1 MADFEE
7 LKNELI
13 KSYQDLL
20 ELQYHE
26 KPKAREHIKTIC
38 ESLIADMVLWKI
50 QEQCMDVDV
59 SVGVQLDII
68 GKWVDID
75 RYFKG
80 NKYDNNKWYAY
91 YDWDEKDQPNSLQGG
106 MWDWDTSEKPNNAP
120 FLNYD
125 WILVIKNKLND
136 DDFRTLI
143 KLKIIKNNTNATCKN
158 IDDEIYKLFKGVIYT
173 VWGEQVF
180 DLSKFTVV
188 GNPTITDD
196 GVASGF
202 SSKNRINTGIV
213 LSSLYNKPWT
223 IKTRIIYRLLSIN
236 NAGFGITLHSLY
248 GGLQWAAIG
257 NLDIQNDNGTI
268 AFRAQSIGGYEG
280 IKIIV
285 PPATSGI
292 KDGDTVDLE
301 LSFDLTTYTLKYGIN
316 AGNLITAGTWTPST
330 EDKNLVGTQTNDTI
344 WINCRGQGGSYYV
357 SNSSFAL
364 SPFSVTVDG
373 KEVFSGNKDKVM
385 ELTYKYPENQTSI
398 MNLAKTKNCLPCP
411 SGVHL
416 KMEGILDNE

>member
-68 GKWVDID
+68 GKWVGID

-173 VWGEQVF
+173 IWGEKLF
-180 DLSKFTVV
+180 DKSKFKVV

-196 GVASGF
+196 GIASGF
-202 SSKNRINTGIV
+202 SNNDYINLDTAILDTSRPWVITINYHSAKRGVSIERV
-213 LSSLYNKPWT
+213 ISLASPDVGLV
-223 IKTRIIYRLLSIN
+223 IAPSIN
-236 NAGFGITLHSLY
+236 GFSFRTKNINISIPSSYKQDTNYQL
-248 GGLQWAAIG
+248 
-257 NLDIQNDNGTI
+257 
-268 AFRAQSIGGYEG
+268 AFGWDMSQYFLIVDG
-280 IKIIV
+280 IKKTEKSTEV
-285 PPATSGI
+285 LTPSF
-292 KDGDTVDLE
+292 LE
-301 LSFDLTTYTLKYGIN
+301 LGYMQGKLATEAAKGSIDLKSFSI
-316 AGNLITAGTWTPST
+316 
-330 EDKNLVGTQTNDTI
+330 
-344 WINCRGQGGSYYV
+344 
-357 SNSSFAL
+357 
-364 SPFSVTVDG
+364 TVDG
-373 KEVFSGNKDKVM
+373 KEVFSGVKDKVM

-411 SGVHL
+411 SGVRL
-416 KMEGILDNE
+416 KMKGIPDNE

>member
-80 NKYDNNKWYAY
+80 NKYENNKWYAY

-106 MWDWDTSEKPNNAP
+106 MWDWDISEKPNNAP

-173 VWGEQVF
+173 VWGEKLF
-180 DLSKFTVV
+180 DKSKFTVV
-188 GNPTITDD
+188 GSPVITDD
-196 GVASGF
+196 GIASGF
-202 SSKNRINTGIV
+202 SVNNYIKTPNVSELSKITESLKFTSSFVYNT
-213 LSSLYNKPWT
+213 LSSEQTIWNKNLNFDL
-223 IKTRIIYRLLSIN
+223 RLVNSSIILRTYDGSKSNAFSIRQSQHKVAN
-236 NAGFGITLHSLY
+236 GEQVFCDVVITP
-248 GGLQWAAIG
+248 
-257 NLDIQNDNGTI
+257 NLC
-268 AFRAQSIGGYEG
+268 R
-280 IKIIV
+280 IKINGV
-285 PPATSGI
+285 
-292 KDGDTVDLE
+292 E
-301 LSFDLTTYTLKYGIN
+301 YTKEQVTDFSYLIN
-316 AGNLITAGTWTPST
+316 AADKSFLIGISNAFNFYFHSSI
-330 EDKNLVGTQTNDTI
+330 DLKAFSITI
-344 WINCRGQGGSYYV
+344 
-357 SNSSFAL
+357 
-364 SPFSVTVDG
+364 DG
-373 KEVFSGNKDKVM
+373 KEVFSGTKDKVM

-416 KMEGILDNE
+416 KMEGIPDNE

>member
-26 KPKAREHIKTIC
+26 KPRAREHIKTIC

-80 NKYDNNKWYAY
+80 NKYENNKWYAY

-173 VWGEQVF
+173 IWGEKLF
-180 DLSKFTVV
+180 DKSKFTVV

-196 GVASGF
+196 GIASGF
-202 SSKNRINTGIV
+202 SVNNYIKTPNVSGLSKITESLKFTSSFVYNTLSAEQTIWSKNLNFDLRLIN
-213 LSSLYNKPWT
+213 SS
-223 IKTRIIYRLLSIN
+223 IILRTYDGSKSNVFSILQSQHKVAN
-236 NAGFGITLHSLY
+236 GEQVFCDVVITP
-248 GGLQWAAIG
+248 
-257 NLDIQNDNGTI
+257 NLC
-268 AFRAQSIGGYEG
+268 R
-280 IKIIV
+280 IKINGVEYTKEQVTDFSYLIN
-285 PPATSGI
+285 AANKSFFIGMSNAFNFYFHTSI
-292 KDGDTVDLE
+292 DLKSFSITVD
-301 LSFDLTTYTLKYGIN
+301 D
-316 AGNLITAGTWTPST
+316 
-330 EDKNLVGTQTNDTI
+330 
-344 WINCRGQGGSYYV
+344 
-357 SNSSFAL
+357 
-364 SPFSVTVDG
+364 
-373 KEVFSGNKDKVM
+373 KEVFSGVKDKVM

-411 SGVHL
+411 SGVRL
-416 KMEGILDNE
+416 KMKGIPDNE

>member
-80 NKYDNNKWYAY
+80 NKYKNNKWYAY

-173 VWGEQVF
+173 IWGEKLF
-180 DLSKFTVV
+180 DKSKFTVV

-196 GVASGF
+196 GIASGF
-202 SSKNRINTGIV
+202 SNSNYIDTGFK
-213 LSSLYNKPWT
+213 LADLYNKKWT
-223 IKTRIIYRLLSIN
+223 IKTKTVYKYLNNKGAFGATLMSDYNGLHWLTQGNISIDN
-236 NAGFGITLHSLY
+236 SNKNIVFY
-248 GGLQWAAIG
+248 GK
-257 NLDIQNDNGTI
+257 T
-268 AFRAQSIGGYEG
+268 IGGAEG
-280 IKIIV
+280 ANILI
-285 PPATSGI
+285 TNTETNI
-292 KDGDTVDLE
+292 KDGDIIDLY
-301 LSFDLTTYTLKYGIN
+301 LSFDLEKYTLKAVIN
-316 AGNLITAGTWTPST
+316 NSTTITKSWTPT
-330 EDKNLVGTQTNDTI
+330 TDDKNLVGTQTSGTI
-344 WINCRGQGGSYYV
+344 YINSRRGSGLLTD
-357 SNSSFAL
+357 SNCQIDL
-364 SPFSVTVDG
+364 KKFSITVDG
-373 KEVFSGNKDKVM
+373 KEVFSGTKDKVM

-398 MNLAKTKNCLPCP
+398 MNLAKIKNCLPCP

-416 KMEGILDNE
+416 KMEGIPDNE

>member
-75 RYFKG
+75 RYFVGK
-80 NKYDNNKWYAY
+80 KYENNKWYAY

-196 GVASGF
+196 GVLIKNRSDSGIIFTRDIPLNKTIEIQEEISASVKTTEQSEYIMEIIVTGATTSKPLITFYKNNKGNFQAEIKKGDSTQYLYASFLRNNEYEVGDILSIKFIIKDKNFSILALNKTTGKEYNTNYGDIFGSSTTF
-202 SSKNRINTGIV
+202 SSARN
-213 LSSLYNKPWT
+213 
-223 IKTRIIYRLLSIN
+223 
-236 NAGFGITLHSLY
+236 
-248 GGLQWAAIG
+248 
-257 NLDIQNDNGTI
+257 
-268 AFRAQSIGGYEG
+268 FRAWLGLAEIRYNLKHFSI
-280 IKIIV
+280 
-285 PPATSGI
+285 
-292 KDGDTVDLE
+292 TVD
-301 LSFDLTTYTLKYGIN
+301 D
-316 AGNLITAGTWTPST
+316 
-330 EDKNLVGTQTNDTI
+330 
-344 WINCRGQGGSYYV
+344 
-357 SNSSFAL
+357 
-364 SPFSVTVDG
+364 
-373 KEVFSGNKDKVM
+373 KEVFSGTKDKVM
-385 ELTYKYPENQTSI
+385 ELTYKYPKNQTSI

-416 KMEGILDNE
+416 KMEGISDNE

>member
-50 QEQCMDVDV
+50 QEQCMDVDI
-59 SVGVQLDII
+59 SIGVQLDII
-68 GKWVDID
+68 GKWVGID
-75 RYFKG
+75 RYFKE
-80 NKYDNNKWYAY
+80 NKYENNKWYAY
-91 YDWDEKDQPNSLQGG
+91 YDWEEKDQPNSLQGG

-125 WILVIKNKLND
+125 WILVIKNKLKD

-173 VWGEQVF
+173 IWGEKLF
-180 DLSKFTVV
+180 DKSKFTVV
-188 GNPTITDD
+188 GSPTVTDD
-196 GVASGF
+196 GIASGF
-202 SSKNRINTGIV
+202 SNNDYINLDTAILDTSRPWVITINYHSAKRGVSIERV
-213 LSSLYNKPWT
+213 ISLASPDVGLV
-223 IKTRIIYRLLSIN
+223 IAPSIN
-236 NAGFGITLHSLY
+236 GFSFRTKNINISIPSSYKQDTNYQL
-248 GGLQWAAIG
+248 
-257 NLDIQNDNGTI
+257 
-268 AFRAQSIGGYEG
+268 AFGWDMSQYFLIVDG
-280 IKIIV
+280 IKKTKKSTEV
-285 PPATSGI
+285 LTPSF
-292 KDGDTVDLE
+292 LE
-301 LSFDLTTYTLKYGIN
+301 LGYMQGKLATEAAKGSIDLKSFSI
-316 AGNLITAGTWTPST
+316 
-330 EDKNLVGTQTNDTI
+330 
-344 WINCRGQGGSYYV
+344 
-357 SNSSFAL
+357 
-364 SPFSVTVDG
+364 TVDG
-373 KEVFSGNKDKVM
+373 KEVFSGVKDKVM

-411 SGVHL
+411 SGVRL
-416 KMEGILDNE
+416 KMEGIPDNE

>member
-80 NKYDNNKWYAY
+80 NKYENNKWYAY

-125 WILVIKNKLND
+125 WILVIKNKLID

-173 VWGEQVF
+173 IWGEKLF
-180 DLSKFTVV
+180 DKSKFTII
-188 GNPTITDD
+188 GNPTITDN
-196 GVASGF
+196 GIASGF
-202 SSKNRINTGIV
+202 TASNYIKTSIIIPANSEIKIAGRFTMSESTFGGRAIIFHYGDIISNRIWLQIEHGDKLQLAGGDGKKRATSTNKLDFGATYDYECIFNGSNLLTLKFKKIEDKDFTVVTANQTATIGNTN
-213 LSSLYNKPWT
+213 LTDLY
-223 IKTRIIYRLLSIN
+223 
-236 NAGFGITLHSLY
+236 FGIYSNKTLPFKMGSIDLK
-248 GGLQWAAIG
+248 
-257 NLDIQNDNGTI
+257 
-268 AFRAQSIGGYEG
+268 AFSI
-280 IKIIV
+280 
-285 PPATSGI
+285 
-292 KDGDTVDLE
+292 
-301 LSFDLTTYTLKYGIN
+301 
-316 AGNLITAGTWTPST
+316 
-330 EDKNLVGTQTNDTI
+330 
-344 WINCRGQGGSYYV
+344 
-357 SNSSFAL
+357 
-364 SPFSVTVDG
+364 TVDG
-373 KEVFSGNKDKVM
+373 KEVFSGVKDKVM
-385 ELTYKYPENQTSI
+385 ELTYKYPNNKTSI

>member
-26 KPKAREHIKTIC
+26 KPKAREHIKIIC

-80 NKYDNNKWYAY
+80 NKYENNKWYAY
-91 YDWDEKDQPNSLQGG
+91 YDWDEKDQPNCLQGG
-106 MWDWDTSEKPNNAP
+106 MWDWDISEKPNNAP

-173 VWGEQVF
+173 VWGEKLF
-180 DLSKFTVV
+180 DKSKFTVV
-188 GNPTITDD
+188 GSPTITDD

-202 SSKNRINTGIV
+202 SSSNYVKVNHTVDFSKTFIIEEQFTTGNSIIDESAV
-213 LSSLYNKPWT
+213 IISSSQIPSTGGRTEIRLKPDGSF
-223 IKTRIIYRLLSIN
+223 RIILRLYDETSLEVVTSTGYITTNTNYKIRFAWNGSYYTLELSTN
-236 NAGFGITLHSLY
+236 NSTFVQVEKMQSDKQLY
-248 GGLQWAAIG
+248 
-257 NLDIQNDNGTI
+257 
-268 AFRAQSIGGYEG
+268 
-280 IKIIV
+280 
-285 PPATSGI
+285 ATSG
-292 KDGDTVDLE
+292 
-301 LSFDLTTYTLKYGIN
+301 FDLGIQNIFIYNGSLDLKQFT
-316 AGNLITAGTWTPST
+316 ITA
-330 EDKNLVGTQTNDTI
+330 
-344 WINCRGQGGSYYV
+344 
-357 SNSSFAL
+357 
-364 SPFSVTVDG
+364 DG
-373 KEVFSGNKDKVM
+373 KEVFNGVKDKVM

-416 KMEGILDNE
+416 KMEGIPDNE